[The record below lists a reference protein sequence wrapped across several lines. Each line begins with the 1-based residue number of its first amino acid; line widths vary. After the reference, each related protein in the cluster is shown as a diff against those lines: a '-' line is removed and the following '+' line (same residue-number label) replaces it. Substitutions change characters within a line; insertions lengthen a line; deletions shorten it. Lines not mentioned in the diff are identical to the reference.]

1 MRDASTLA
9 YDRRDA
15 ERTLIQLDDLLAE
28 KEALQ
33 ILLEHADTD
42 EVHDRIALALDQCG
56 DAIGQLKSRQHE
68 TEYEIG
74 LHGGEWR

>member
-1 MRDASTLA
+1 MNASTLQ

-15 ERTLIQLDDLLAE
+15 ERTLIDLDDLLAE
-28 KEALQ
+28 REALQ

-42 EVHDRIALALDQCG
+42 EVHDRIGLALDQCS
-56 DAIGQLKSRQHE
+56 DAIGQLQSRLHE
-68 TEYEIG
+68 TQYEIG